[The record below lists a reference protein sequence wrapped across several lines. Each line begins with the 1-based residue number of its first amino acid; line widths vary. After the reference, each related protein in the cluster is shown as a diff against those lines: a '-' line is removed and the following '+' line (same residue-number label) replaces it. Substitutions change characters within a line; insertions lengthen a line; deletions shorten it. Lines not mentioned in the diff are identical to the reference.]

1 MILDSL
7 KNRRTIYSLGKDI
20 NVDEQQI
27 LDTIKEVTKY
37 VPHAFD
43 AKSNVVYVLTGAKHD
58 ELWDR
63 IYDAFEGKVAR
74 EKIDGFKAAYGTVLY
89 FINKDVVKHL
99 EESIPLYAQNFYPWA
114 NQAIGML
121 QLSVWSA
128 LSDLGLGASLQHYNP
143 IINKTVAEM
152 LDLPQ
157 NLELNAQMPFGQIL
171 AGAGE
176 KDFGNIEERFH
187 VVK

>member
-1 MILDSL
+1 MNYGIEFMMLL
-7 KNRRTIYSLGKDI
+7 KVRWQEK
-20 NVDEQQI
+20 
-27 LDTIKEVTKY
+27 
-37 VPHAFD
+37 
-43 AKSNVVYVLTGAKHD
+43 
-58 ELWDR
+58 
-63 IYDAFEGKVAR
+63 
-74 EKIDGFKAAYGTVLY
+74 KIDGFKAAYGTVLY

-99 EESIPLYAQNFYPWA
+99 EDSIPLYAQNFYPWA
-114 NQAIGML
+114 TQAIGML

-143 IINKTVAEM
+143 VINKTVAEM

-157 NLELNAQMPFGQIL
+157 NLELYAQMPFGQIL

-187 VVK
+187 VIK